1 MWSAIQ
7 PARQLQLAGLIP
19 VPAMPFH
26 DVSPEWQ
33 FWILDTT
40 EDLHVFCVIVLALL
54 IPAHAVAAIKHHYW
68 DRDDVLEGMM
78 PEVPDTHWHPGGP
91 NYSRPGEPS
100 QAPSEAG

>member
-1 MWSAIQ
+1 M
-7 PARQLQLAGLIP
+7 
-19 VPAMPFH
+19 
-26 DVSPEWQ
+26 
-33 FWILDTT
+33 
-40 EDLHVFCVIVLALL
+40 IVLGVL

-100 QAPSEAG
+100 RLRQKAG